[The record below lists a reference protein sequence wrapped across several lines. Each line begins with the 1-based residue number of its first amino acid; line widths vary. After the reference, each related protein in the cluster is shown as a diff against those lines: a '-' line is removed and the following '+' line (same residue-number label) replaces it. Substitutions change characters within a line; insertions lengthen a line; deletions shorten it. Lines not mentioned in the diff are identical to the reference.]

1 MKQAVTLLVVGCALS
16 VLNPSSAAQ
25 SDTAQMVFRGCP
37 PGWTAS
43 SVSTPKDFTCRPP
56 VPPKGFKCPEGSEL
70 RVSSCSISC
79 VTRAK

>member
-1 MKQAVTLLVVGCALS
+1 MKHAITLLVVGCAVS
-16 VLNPSSAAQ
+16 ALNSASAAQ
-25 SDTAQMVFRGCP
+25 GDTAQMVFRGCP
-37 PGWTAS
+37 PGWSA
-43 SVSTPKDFTCRPP
+43 SVSTPKDFSCRPP